1 MPKSEIGLPPNL
13 SRDDAYVQGLADAE
27 APIGDMPDQIKI
39 NGHHFVHVASCPCP
53 RIQAEVARL
62 ASHAP
67 DRSIGYTAFECERDM
82 VELGGHCAN
91 PWEHSVM
98 DREDVK

>member
-27 APIGDMPDQIKI
+27 APIGDMPDQLTID
-39 NGHHFVHVASCPCP
+39 GHYFVHVAACPCP
-53 RIQAEVARL
+53 RIQQEVARL

-67 DRSIGYTAFECERDM
+67 DRLIGYTAFECEREM
-82 VELGGHCAN
+82 KRMGGHCAN
-91 PWEHSVM
+91 P
-98 DREDVK
+98 EDHEIVDV